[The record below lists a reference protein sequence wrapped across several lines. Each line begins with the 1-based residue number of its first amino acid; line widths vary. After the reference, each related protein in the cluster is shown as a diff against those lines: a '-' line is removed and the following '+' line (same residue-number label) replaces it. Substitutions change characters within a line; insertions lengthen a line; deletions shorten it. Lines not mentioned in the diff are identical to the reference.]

1 LSLGG
6 HDVVAM
12 KDETPAGGAS
22 EAGLYDKAEAVL
34 LLPGSGHRKD
44 LKVSILRMSKG

>member
-1 LSLGG
+1 MSLGG

-34 LLPGSGHRKD
+34 LYQAVVTEKT
-44 LKVSILRMSKG
+44 